1 MPGIRR
7 LQPGYSSVGVV
18 DFHNDD
24 ELNEKPRPQ
33 YCIRCKDLFGVYS
46 LLGTRVIPINKQTG
60 EPMPKPADHDKW
72 LECHGCG
79 TVYAKYEVKQEAHL
93 GTLVEPDIDPFDR
106 EKNIFESVRER
117 RKYDRTGKTQLKKK
131 RKRELDNIK
140 DAGLKR
146 ELQTPGTELVS
157 YEVSK

>member
-24 ELNEKPRPQ
+24 EDKPRPQ

-46 LLGTRVIPINKQTG
+46 LLGPRVIPINRETG
-60 EPMPKPADHDKW
+60 EPMPKPSDYDKW
-72 LECHGCG
+72 LECQGCG
-79 TVYAKYEVKQEAHL
+79 TVYAKYEVKQEPHL
-93 GTLVEPDIDPFDR
+93 TTLVDADTDPFDR
-106 EKNIFESVRER
+106 EKNIIESVRER

-131 RKRELDNIK
+131 RKQELNNIK

-157 YEVSK
+157 YEVSRES